1 MAAEEEAAVPEE
13 GIRGTVYPVKV
24 SLEDLAKLG
33 GEQVTDEASV
43 SYEMNVRGTMT
54 TFTLKGA
61 NALQESPDYS
71 YYILPENPSGYKEV
85 TVAEDGT
92 ASFGAAVG
100 RPVTKDGA
108 SGTVT
113 LGARHAN
120 VEIKTSG
127 IEVTPADVSAVIA
140 TIGGTNYALHHV
152 VNIWRGTELGW
163 NDQDNIDAL
172 GKTMTNIRYYMK
184 DGSVTDYPFEIRIN
198 EDQAAADA
206 VTNQISRLKE
216 QAGLEDQD
224 AIKAAQDA
232 YDALTEEQKAL
243 VREDALNK
251 LEAARASVEQA
262 AGGPAVGTTLTSGKL
277 KYTVTAQG
285 RKVVF
290 GEAAVPG
297 TVTVAGYAD
306 ASGSKS
312 ETSITIPD
320 QITEDGVTLTVTAIG
335 AGAFKG
341 SKKLKNVTIGANVAS
356 IGSKAFQNCRKLKK
370 VVIRSS
376 VLKTVGSKAFAKAGS
391 SNYRKLTVKV
401 PKAKLKSYRKLLK
414 RAKLSARAKVKK

>member
-1 MAAEEEAAVPEE
+1 MSLLKRSGSYHGQENDGIVIEEVLPEEETESDEIIDTDDLEGLVAADADINPEEYSGFVLMNIPYEQFYENEISSVDAITSATLRGKAQRERERSAYHQSEAAVTEE

-127 IEVTPADVSAVIA
+127 MKTCGSPA
-140 TIGGTNYALHHV
+140 
-152 VNIWRGTELGW
+152 R
-163 NDQDNIDAL
+163 
-172 GKTMTNIRYYMK
+172 
-184 DGSVTDYPFEIRIN
+184 
-198 EDQAAADA
+198 
-206 VTNQISRLKE
+206 
-216 QAGLEDQD
+216 
-224 AIKAAQDA
+224 
-232 YDALTEEQKAL
+232 
-243 VREDALNK
+243 
-251 LEAARASVEQA
+251 
-262 AGGPAVGTTLTSGKL
+262 
-277 KYTVTAQG
+277 
-285 RKVVF
+285 
-290 GEAAVPG
+290 
-297 TVTVAGYAD
+297 
-306 ASGSKS
+306 
-312 ETSITIPD
+312 
-320 QITEDGVTLTVTAIG
+320 
-335 AGAFKG
+335 
-341 SKKLKNVTIGANVAS
+341 
-356 IGSKAFQNCRKLKK
+356 
-370 VVIRSS
+370 
-376 VLKTVGSKAFAKAGS
+376 
-391 SNYRKLTVKV
+391 
-401 PKAKLKSYRKLLK
+401 
-414 RAKLSARAKVKK
+414 

>member
-1 MAAEEEAAVPEE
+1 MRIA
-13 GIRGTVYPVKV
+13 
-24 SLEDLAKLG
+24 
-33 GEQVTDEASV
+33 
-43 SYEMNVRGTMT
+43 
-54 TFTLKGA
+54 
-61 NALQESPDYS
+61 
-71 YYILPENPSGYKEV
+71 
-85 TVAEDGT
+85 
-92 ASFGAAVG
+92 
-100 RPVTKDGA
+100 
-108 SGTVT
+108 
-113 LGARHAN
+113 
-120 VEIKTSG
+120 
-127 IEVTPADVSAVIA
+127 SAVIA

-184 DGSVTDYPFEIRIN
+184 DGSVTDYPVEIRIN

-243 VREDALNK
+243 VREDALNNRSGQGICRTGCRRSCGRNH
-251 LEAARASVEQA
+251 AGRRANW
-262 AGGPAVGTTLTSGKL
+262 

-285 RKVVF
+285 RKAVF

-341 SKKLKNVTIGANVAS
+341 SKKRKNVTIGANVAS

-391 SNYRKLTVKV
+391 SNYRKLTVKD